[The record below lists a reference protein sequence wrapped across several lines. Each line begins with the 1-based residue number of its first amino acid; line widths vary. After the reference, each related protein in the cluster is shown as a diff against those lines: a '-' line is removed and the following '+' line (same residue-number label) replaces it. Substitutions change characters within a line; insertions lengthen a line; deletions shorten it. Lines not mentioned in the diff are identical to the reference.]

1 MTLWIVPLAIAAL
14 AGILALASQLEGRRV
29 RLTVRMTVR
38 SRTATPELAEALVA
52 AELAPLLAAH
62 GIDRRSMLRGG

>member
-1 MTLWIVPLAIAAL
+1 MPLAIAAL

-29 RLTVRMTVR
+29 LLTVRMTVR
-38 SRTATPELAEALVA
+38 SKAATPELAEALVA

-62 GIDRRSMLRGG
+62 GIHRR